1 MKQQYT
7 TTAIKKQLNNKNNTT
22 ATSNIN
28 NMVIVITLK
37 KSNSQIKKLKLKKPS
52 YTVFTDTNPQL
63 EKYRTREK
71 NRDIKT
77 GMSRAK
83 IRLMFC
89 MEH

>member
-37 KSNSQIKKLKLKKPS
+37 KSNSQIKKLKKPS

-63 EKYRTREK
+63 DRTAGEISYARKKSRHK
-71 NRDIKT
+71 N
-77 GMSRAK
+77 GYVPG
-83 IRLMFC
+83 
-89 MEH
+89 

>member
-63 EKYRTREK
+63 DRTAGELSYARKKSRHK
-71 NRDIKT
+71 N
-77 GMSRAK
+77 GYVPG
-83 IRLMFC
+83 
-89 MEH
+89 